1 MDIKKAIEYAKVSL
15 RNLQICK
22 GSILNPDSL
31 ESEMWMV
38 YRLYD
43 DEQIHKEVIKM
54 KKGEK

>member
-22 GSILNPDSL
+22 GSILTPDSL

-43 DEQIHKEVIKM
+43 DEQIHKEVIRM

>member
-15 RNLQICK
+15 RNLQLCS
-22 GSILNPDSL
+22 GSIVNPEAL
-31 ESEMWMV
+31 ETEMWIV

-43 DEQIHKEVIKM
+43 DEQIHNESLKA